1 MNQHN
6 TIKYEFYVKSFYDCY
21 LELYSM
27 FYKRNDFNINN
38 RDDSYS
44 IFTSILDIMIKI
56 RVFLDE
62 IIDILIKV
70 KQLYDHF
77 TSKNVDPRFLQN
89 IETIIFP
96 DTDKQEKNEDE
107 LLIDSFYIANI
118 ENELYFNL
126 KNSAE
131 NYLYHRLSKDKVELK
146 NLKEKISQNRK
157 ESKKIV
163 EQYNSKKEKLLAL
176 NKLNDDKFNKY
187 FTETKEEYN
196 IDIDKNPDFVEKF
209 KQYYKFKQN
218 KDKINI
224 KLEILL
230 EKLQIEY
237 KKLEASKKEQ
247 EPLENQNL
255 NTLYERF
262 LEQIPIAEKK
272 IRNLLKSYSRTYSIL

>member
-1 MNQHN
+1 
-6 TIKYEFYVKSFYDCY
+6 
-21 LELYSM
+21 M